1 MTNTS
6 TVVYL
11 GELRTEAT
19 HTRSGSSIL
28 TDAPPDNQGK
38 GTTFSPTDLLAT
50 SLACCMIT
58 VMGIKARDKGWNMD
72 GTQAEIIKEM
82 ASDPRRV
89 QAARV
94 RLTFPKGNWT
104 DEQKKILEHTA
115 LTCPVAK
122 SLHSDLLQDIDFI
135 WP

>member
-1 MTNTS
+1 MNTS

-58 VMGIKARDKGWNMD
+58 VMGIKARDKGWDMD
-72 GTQAEIIKEM
+72 GTKAEIIKEM

-89 QAARV
+89 QAVRV
-94 RLTFPKGNWT
+94 RLTFPKGDWT
-104 DEQKKILEHTA
+104 AEQKKILEHTA
-115 LTCPVAK
+115 ITCPVAK
-122 SLHSDLLQDIDFI
+122 SLHSDLIQDIDFI

>member
-1 MTNTS
+1 MINTS
-6 TVVYL
+6 TVRYL

-19 HTRSGSSIL
+19 HSRSGSSIL

-89 QAARV
+89 QAVRV
-94 RLTFPKGNWT
+94 RLTFPEGNWT

-115 LTCPVAK
+115 ITCPVAK

>member
-6 TVVYL
+6 TVIYL

-89 QAARV
+89 QAVRV
-94 RLTFPKGNWT
+94 RLTFPEGNWT

-115 LTCPVAK
+115 ITCPVAK